1 MHSAGYSAALLQ
13 LPERKI
19 SLGGQSWVCCLSRQ
33 RQTEQMLPLGSSMK
47 RLSTFNTALL
57 PYTLIVA
64 PCISGRDNLQADA
77 GHCNSAR
84 QTGGS
89 RPHNEAGCEY
99 DVHNQLVST
108 ERRTLDA
115 ICEQH
120 LTNRG
125 MQLAVH
131 IRLLQ

>member
-1 MHSAGYSAALLQ
+1 LLPQ
-13 LPERKI
+13 
-19 SLGGQSWVCCLSRQ
+19 
-33 RQTEQMLPLGSSMK
+33 QTETNGTNVAAGQFYEE
-47 RLSTFNTALL
+47 TINVHTALL

-64 PCISGRDNLQADA
+64 PCISGRDNLQSDA

-115 ICEQH
+115 ICKQH